1 MKTHV
6 MYPLSAVFVAVL
18 LAGCGGG
25 GGDGDAPVAPVAPVV
40 PPVVESPNKFTQSAE
55 WKFTLPA
62 TGVSVCYDFNTKTE
76 VAGCTGN
83 TWDLKVKS
91 GGRSAELFTN
101 SGSSGTGAGGAFG
114 SPFVHTWTKLLTWQ
128 NALTDPTSGPIPA
141 TLYAADAAKNTFSG
155 SNSIQSAAFEYGVGG
170 DTDHLLYPNYR
181 VFLVTTKN
189 SVADAVGTTDS
200 PVFAVQLT
208 GYYGGAGGT
217 ASGYPSFRWI
227 DQLSKTQ
234 KTATVNAS
242 AGWVYYN
249 LATASEVAETGTW
262 HIAFNRYNVKLN
274 GGTSGNGT
282 VGGFVGA
289 TPAGFYAA
297 DGVTPV
303 AAKFKAATPA
313 DTLADLTGV
322 LKTPAN
328 AAGWIKDAV
337 ASQLSPAY
345 TGTYPN
351 ALNYGWFSYHPTDAV
366 AIAAGLAGQHM
377 LKANPENA
385 TLVRSGEGTSYAR
398 IRLSSIAYAAV
409 AAGAPAYTGAQ
420 TWTLQMDVQP
430 AP

>member
-1 MKTHV
+1 MQKNMT
-6 MYPLSAVFVAVL
+6 YPLSAALVAVL

-25 GGDGDAPVAPVAPVV
+25 GGGDPVV
-40 PPVVESPNKFTQSAE
+40 TPPVENTNKFTQSAE
-55 WKFTLPA
+55 WKFALPA
-62 TGVSVCYDFNTKTE
+62 AGTSVCYDFNTKSE
-76 VAGCTGN
+76 VAGCVGN
-83 TWDLKVKS
+83 TWDIKVKS
-91 GGRSAELFTN
+91 GGRTAELFTN

-114 SPFVHTWTKLLTWQ
+114 SPFVHTWTNLLTWK
-128 NALTDPTSGPIPA
+128 NALTDPTSGAIPA
-141 TLYAADAAKNTFSG
+141 TLYAADSAKNAFAG

-181 VFLVTTKN
+181 VFLLTTKN
-189 SVADAVGTTDS
+189 TVADAVGTQDS
-200 PVFAVQLT
+200 PVFGLQLT

-217 ASGYPSFRWI
+217 ASGYPSFRWV
-227 DQLSKTQ
+227 DQLSKVV

-249 LATASEVAETGTW
+249 LVTSAEVAETGTW

-274 GGTSGNGT
+274 GGTSGTGT

-303 AAKFKAATPA
+303 VAKFKSATPA

-322 LKTPAN
+322 LAKPAT
-328 AAGWIKDAV
+328 AAAWIKDAV
-337 ASQLSPAY
+337 SSQLSPAY

-351 ALNYGWFSYHPTDAV
+351 PLNYGWFNYYPTDAA
-366 AIAAGLAGQHM
+366 AIAAGVAGQHM
-377 LKANPENA
+377 LKANPDNA

-409 AAGAPAYTGAQ
+409 AVGAPAYTGAQ
-420 TWTLQMDVQP
+420 TWTLQMDIQP

>member
-1 MKTHV
+1 MKSHTT
-6 MYPLSAVFVAVL
+6 YPLSAVFVAVL

-25 GGDGDAPVAPVAPVV
+25 GGDGGSDPVV
-40 PPVVESPNKFTQSAE
+40 TPPVVENTNKFTQSAT
-55 WKFTLPA
+55 WSFALPA
-62 TGVSVCYDFNTKTE
+62 AGSSVCYDFDAKAQ
-76 VAGCTGN
+76 VANCAGN
-83 TWDLKVKS
+83 TWDIKVKS
-91 GGRSAELFTN
+91 GGRTAELFTN

-114 SPFVHTWTKLLTWQ
+114 SPFVHTWTNLLAWK
-128 NALTDPTSGPIPA
+128 NALTDPTSGAIPA

-181 VFLVTTKN
+181 VFLLTTKN
-189 SVADAVGTTDS
+189 SVADAVGTQDS
-200 PVFAVQLT
+200 PVYGLQVT

-217 ASGYPSFRWI
+217 ASGYPSFRWV
-227 DQLSKTQ
+227 DQLSKTV

-249 LATASEVAETGTW
+249 LTTASEVAETGTW

-274 GGTSGNGT
+274 GGTSGSGT

-303 AAKFKAATPA
+303 VAKFKAATPA

-322 LKTPAN
+322 LAKPAT
-328 AAGWIKDAV
+328 AAAWIKDAV
-337 ASQLSPAY
+337 SSQLSPAY

-351 ALNYGWFSYHPTDAV
+351 ALNYGWFNYYPTDAV

-377 LKANPENA
+377 LKANPDNA

-398 IRLSSIAYAAV
+398 MRLSSIAYATV

-420 TWTLQMDVQP
+420 TWTLQMDIQP

>member
-1 MKTHV
+1 MKSHMT
-6 MYPLSAVFVAVL
+6 YPLSAVFVAVL

-25 GGDGDAPVAPVAPVV
+25 GGDDAAVV
-40 PPVVESPNKFTQSAE
+40 TPPVVENTNKFTQSAE
-55 WKFTLPA
+55 WKFALPA
-62 TGVSVCYDFNTKTE
+62 AGSSVCYDFDTKAE
-76 VAGCTGN
+76 VANCEGTK
-83 TWDLKVKS
+83 WDIKVKS
-91 GGRSAELFTN
+91 GGRTAELFTN

-114 SPFVHTWTKLLTWQ
+114 SPFVHTWTNLLTWK
-128 NALTDPTSGPIPA
+128 NALTDPTSGAIPA

-181 VFLVTTKN
+181 VFLLTTKN
-189 SVADAVGTTDS
+189 SVVDPVGTQES
-200 PVFAVQLT
+200 PVFALQLT

-217 ASGYPSFRWI
+217 ASGYPSFRWV
-227 DQLSKTQ
+227 DQLSKVV

-242 AGWVYYN
+242 TGWVYYN
-249 LATASEVAETGTW
+249 LATASAVAETGTW

-274 GGTSGNGT
+274 GGTSGSGT

-322 LKTPAN
+322 LAKPAT
-328 AAGWIKDAV
+328 AAAWIKDAV
-337 ASQLSPAY
+337 SSQLSPAY

-351 ALNYGWFSYHPTDAV
+351 PLNYGWFNYYPTDVA
-366 AIAAGLAGQHM
+366 AIAAGVAGQHM
-377 LKANPENA
+377 LKANPDNA

-398 IRLSSIAYAAV
+398 MRLSSIAYAAV

-420 TWTLQMDVQP
+420 TWTLQMDIQP